1 MNRLDTR
8 ELDTHPIALTVRLLT
23 FGYYEAMNVDWDS
36 LDRTTWDD
44 FHREYGSSL
53 QQSWPYGQALQAL
66 GVRIH
71 RAAIRGDGPQGG
83 TVVGLAQFMVRRIAG
98 YVWLASCTR
107 GPVWHTAVEPAER
120 ARAIGLLKRSLPV
133 PRLRAALISP
143 DAPTSPELL
152 AETQGLWRVMTGYST
167 VILDLTAPLEALRAG
182 LDGKW
187 RNRLAKAESD
197 AAFSARVE
205 PSLPEA
211 RRLLERESQQR
222 AERRFHGLPTDFV
235 QAYIEAC
242 TSREQAFA
250 VSYAQSRKETQA
262 ALLFLIHGNTATY
275 HIGWS
280 SDAGRKTNAHNL
292 LMWRGIEYLRRIGV
306 KRLDLGGVN
315 TRALP
320 GITRFKL
327 GTGGQVLTLAGS
339 FY

>member
-1 MNRLDTR
+1 MNRRDAR
-8 ELDTHPIALTVRLLT
+8 ELDPRPTLPIVRLLT

-36 LDRTTWDD
+36 LDRSTWDEL
-44 FHREYGSSL
+44 HREYGSSL
-53 QQSWPYGQALQAL
+53 QQSWSYGQALQSL

-71 RAAIRGDGPQGG
+71 RAAIRGDGPQEGQ
-83 TVVGLAQFMVRRIAG
+83 VAGLAQFMVRRIAG
-98 YVWLASCTR
+98 YVSLASCTR
-107 GPVWHTAVEPAER
+107 GPAWHSALDPTQR
-120 ARAIGLLKRSLPV
+120 ACAIGLLKRSLPV
-133 PRLRAALISP
+133 PRLRVALISP
-143 DAPTSPELL
+143 DAPASPEVD
-152 AETQGLWRVMTGYST
+152 AETHGLWRVMTGYST
-167 VILDLTAPLEALRAG
+167 VMLDLTEPLETLRAR

-187 RNRLAKAESD
+187 RNRLAKAEAD

-235 QAYIEAC
+235 RAYIDAC
-242 TSREQAFA
+242 NSREQAFA

-262 ALLFLIHGNTATY
+262 ALLFLIHGHTATY

-280 SDAGRKTNAHNL
+280 SDAGRKANAHNL

-327 GTGGQVLTLAGS
+327 GTGGQLLTLAGS
-339 FY
+339 YY